1 MKKKGIA
8 LLSALML
15 TTAFGGLATIGASAA
30 VEDVPEGL
38 TYSNVALGKEVSFKS
53 LTDMDVEVAW
63 SAYWPDTPNFHG
75 QEGFSMT
82 SLTDGD
88 ANWGTAQNRSPQTA
102 NTHAWAYLDLG
113 EEVVIGNIKV
123 GYLAAWCF
131 TNVVIQVSN
140 DASFETG
147 VTTVFAATET
157 VYADDGETV
166 VYNGGQVGCSLDTKD
181 QTGWNGLIGVDSVG
195 GGLRTYD
202 ANGVKARYVRLTN
215 SDGANG
221 GAANV
226 TTINE
231 LQVYAVTDGV
241 VAPTASVV
249 SGSYESMTTVEL
261 TSAYDNAEIYY
272 TLDGTYPTKNSTKYE
287 DAIDAS
293 SWTGSV
299 ALRAI
304 AVVDGKQSEAADYV
318 YKLTIPSENVA
329 PGKTISFRSLTD
341 MSEEV
346 AYGSYFP
353 DATGFYGSQFNGDLL
368 TPLTDGNAAWA
379 AAQNRAPQTSG
390 THAWVLVDLGS
401 EIEIEN
407 IKVGYLSTWCFTN
420 VVIQVSN
427 DANFEEGVTTVF
439 ACNDGVVYADDGTTV
454 VYDGGQV
461 GCSEETRALT
471 GWNGTRGVDSVNG
484 GLLTYAA
491 NGVKARYVRLTNS
504 DGENGGAF
512 NVTTICEL
520 EVWSKGGEAVA
531 DPEIKDTL
539 KSVTAVPTE
548 LDVIPGT
555 DVEALLPASVGY
567 TTMKG
572 ATGEIALTWESADWQ
587 DMTEGTFTFTATP
600 VVEIDDVFELVP
612 ASYSVEVTVAKAD
625 TSELDALIEE
635 VEGLNSATYTQKTWS
650 PLATLVS
657 EAKEEINVIT
667 VTEETIATY
676 IEDITTAQ
684 AALQELATDK
694 TALAGAI
701 ETATAIDQTKY
712 MSATVAGLDEA
723 LEAAT
728 AVNSDTDASVAEA
741 TAALNGLNSVLNGL
755 VEKGDTTAL
764 AALVATIKEA
774 NYVEADYTEMSY
786 ATLVDALEDAEE
798 ILEATETP
806 KTDVDAAYTA
816 LDNAKKGLV
825 AYGDNTELAE
835 LIEECEGLVEAD
847 YTAGSYAA
855 FETELTEASALLTQK
870 VMQDV
875 IDEAK
880 EDLQAAKDGL
890 VSIVALKAAIAS
902 TVEEDTYTAISVQVW
917 KDAKA
922 EAQLVLDNANATA
935 QEVADA
941 IAAIEAAEDALVV
954 KPSDDVT
961 PPAGG
966 DDVTPPA
973 GGDDVTPPAGGDDVT
988 PPAGGDNTTGGDEN
1002 PDDTTE
1008 EESGCRS
1015 VAGVASV
1022 GIALVGAAA
1031 VVMLKKKKE
1040 D

>member
-1 MKKKGIA
+1 M
-8 LLSALML
+8 
-15 TTAFGGLATIGASAA
+15 
-30 VEDVPEGL
+30 
-38 TYSNVALGKEVSFKS
+38 
-53 LTDMDVEVAW
+53 
-63 SAYWPDTPNFHG
+63 
-75 QEGFSMT
+75 
-82 SLTDGD
+82 
-88 ANWGTAQNRSPQTA
+88 
-102 NTHAWAYLDLG
+102 
-113 EEVVIGNIKV
+113 
-123 GYLAAWCF
+123 
-131 TNVVIQVSN
+131 
-140 DASFETG
+140 
-147 VTTVFAATET
+147 
-157 VYADDGETV
+157 
-166 VYNGGQVGCSLDTKD
+166 GCSTETKD
-181 QTGWNGLIGVDSVG
+181 QTGWNGFVGVDSVSD
-195 GGLRTYD
+195 GLRTYS
-202 ANGVKARYVRLTN
+202 ANGVSARYVRLTN
-215 SDGANG
+215 NSADNTDAT
-221 GAANV
+221 AE
-226 TTINE
+226 TIFTE
-231 LQVYAVTDGV
+231 IQVYAVTGGI
-241 VAPTASVV
+241 VAPKASVA

-261 TSAYDNAEIYY
+261 TATDANAEIYY

-287 DAIDAS
+287 GAIDAS

-304 AVVDGKQSEAADYV
+304 AVVEGKQSEAADYV

-353 DATGFYGSQFNGDLL
+353 DATGFYGDMFEGSSL
-368 TPLTDGNAAWA
+368 TSLTDGDASWA

-407 IKVGYLSTWCFTN
+407 IKVGYLAAWCFTN

-504 DGENGGAF
+504 EGENGGAQ

-548 LDVIPGT
+548 LNVIPGA

-600 VVEIDDVFELVP
+600 VVAVDDVFELVP
-612 ASYSVEVTVAKAD
+612 ASYSVTVTVTKAD

-635 VEGLNSATYTQKTWS
+635 VEGLDSASYTVKTWS

-657 EAKEEINVIT
+657 EAKEAIKVIT
-667 VTEETIATY
+667 VTEATIATY
-676 IEDITTAQ
+676 IEDITTAK

-712 MSATVAGLDEA
+712 MSATVVGLDEA
-723 LEAAT
+723 LATAT
-728 AVNSDTDASVAEA
+728 AVNNDTDASVAEA

-755 VEKGDTTAL
+755 VEKGDTTVL
-764 AALVATIKEA
+764 RALVEEIKNA
-774 NYVEADYTEMSY
+774 SYVEDDYTEMSY

-825 AYGDNTELAE
+825 SYGDNTELAE
-835 LIEECEGLVEAD
+835 LIEECEALVEAD

-855 FETELTEASALLTQK
+855 LETELTEASALLTQK

-875 IDEAK
+875 IDAAKAELQTAK
-880 EDLQAAKDGL
+880 EGL
-890 VSIVALKAAIAS
+890 VSVVALKAAIAS

-922 EAQLVLDNANATA
+922 EAQMVLDNANATA
-935 QEVADA
+935 QEIADA
-941 IAAIEAAEDALVV
+941 IAAMEAAEEALVV

-966 DDVTPPA
+966 DDTT
-973 GGDDVTPPAGGDDVT
+973 GDDVTPPAGDD
-988 PPAGGDNTTGGDEN
+988 TTGGDEN
-1002 PDDTTE
+1002 PDGTTE
-1008 EESGCRS
+1008 EEKSGCS
-1015 VAGVASV
+1015 AIGGVASV
-1022 GIALVGAAA
+1022 GVALVGAAA